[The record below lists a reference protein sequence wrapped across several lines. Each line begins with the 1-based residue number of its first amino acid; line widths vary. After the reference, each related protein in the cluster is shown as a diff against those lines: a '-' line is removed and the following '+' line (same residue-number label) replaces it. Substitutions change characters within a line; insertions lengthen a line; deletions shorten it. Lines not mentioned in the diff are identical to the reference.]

1 MSRLSKGLKHP
12 TVDDSAALDAVI
24 GVVDFT
30 SIVILVFVVF
40 VGYRTIRAF
49 KESKQAVRE
58 SASILDIIVGA
69 LTSRIEASESV
80 VGDLRTDFRR
90 VGQQTMELQD
100 RQKSLR
106 TGYEQLLGYIQE
118 IMSNDRNLILELEQL
133 KTRLTTVHENQTRP
147 QGAQRLPH
155 RTEVPQF
162 TGDALATLTP
172 TERHTLDIL
181 GREGPKAAPELG
193 RRMRKSREHMAR
205 LMKKLYLD
213 GYVDRE
219 SNHAPFRYKLN
230 TKIASVLQTGLNPA
244 NAEASEKA

>member
-1 MSRLSKGLKHP
+1 MSRSSKGLKHP
-12 TVDDSAALDAVI
+12 TVGDPAVLDTVI
-24 GVVDFT
+24 GVADFV
-30 SIVILVFVVF
+30 SIAILVLVVF

-80 VGDLRTDFRR
+80 VSDLRTNFTR
-90 VGQQTMELQD
+90 VGQQTVELQD
-100 RQKSLR
+100 QHKTLR
-106 TGYEQLLGYIQE
+106 AGYAQVLRYVQE
-118 IMSNDRNLILELEQL
+118 TMSNDRKLVLELEQL
-133 KTRLTTVHENQTRP
+133 KTRFTTVHENQTSS
-147 QGAQRLPH
+147 QDTHRLPH
-155 RTEVPQF
+155 RAELPQF

-230 TKIASVLQTGLNPA
+230 SKIGSVLQTSLNPA
-244 NAEASEKA
+244 TAEASEKP